1 MTGYGPE
8 AVSYAAFG
16 GGSGPGVVL
25 HPADPLTVLAHGIGS
40 QHDLPISPFY
50 AFAGAFTALFV
61 SFLALGLLWS
71 ASRFRGDRSGLALPA
86 GLQWVADAP
95 ATRTALRGLGLAA
108 ALAVLL
114 YLLLGPDDPD
124 RNPAP
129 GAVYVLL
136 WVGLVPAS
144 LLLGPVWRLLSPL
157 RTVYR
162 LLARLSGGFRT
173 ARPATAVAAGAT
185 ATAARSSRSPRPP
198 SPPLA
203 VAPHPRSPEL
213 PSPEL
218 LSPHPPSPELLSPHP
233 PSPELLSPHPP
244 SPELP
249 SSEPPR
255 PELPTSEPPR
265 PHSSSP
271 EPRPHRPLPARLG
284 QWPAA
289 AGLFAFTW
297 LELVSPDPASTTTLL
312 IALAGY
318 AVVQLLL
325 AARYGERWFA
335 DGDAFEVYSA
345 LLARLSP
352 LGRRSDGRLVLRNPF
367 HGLDATPERPG
378 LVATV
383 CVLLGSTAYD
393 GFSDNPSW
401 INAIQTSPLGRTPAA
416 TLGLVGAV
424 ALVAALYCL
433 CAAVTRLVCGPHPG
447 PLTAF
452 AHSLVPIALG
462 YLVAHYFSL
471 LVTEGPRTVTMA
483 LGTDNA
489 PEPLSPLGP
498 GGLAALQVIAV
509 VTGHVLGVIAAHD
522 RSVRLFPPAKA
533 VAGQLPL
540 LALMITYTVGG
551 LSLLLN

>member
-1 MTGYGPE
+1 MTGHGPVALTYG
-8 AVSYAAFG
+8 SSG
-16 GGSGPGVVL
+16 GGSDQGVVV
-25 HPADPLTVLAHGIGS
+25 HPADLLTVLAHGIGS

-71 ASRFRGDRSGLALPA
+71 ASRFRGDRSGVALPA
-86 GLQWVADAP
+86 GLQRVADAP
-95 ATRTALRGLGLAA
+95 VTRTALRGLGLAA

-114 YLLLGPDDPD
+114 YLLLGPDDPA

-144 LLLGPVWRLLSPL
+144 LLLGPVWRLLNPL
-157 RTVYR
+157 RALHR
-162 LLARLSGGFRT
+162 LLTRPGKPDTSPPAAAAADT
-173 ARPATAVAAGAT
+173 AATVIAATAH
-185 ATAARSSRSPRPP
+185 SSPRPRSPRPET
-198 SPPLA
+198 
-203 VAPHPRSPEL
+203 RT
-213 PSPEL
+213 
-218 LSPHPPSPELLSPHP
+218 
-233 PSPELLSPHPP
+233 
-244 SPELP
+244 
-249 SSEPPR
+249 R
-255 PELPTSEPPR
+255 
-265 PHSSSP
+265 
-271 EPRPHRPLPARLG
+271 RPLPARLG

-289 AGLFAFTW
+289 AGLFGFTW

-312 IALAGY
+312 IALTGY
-318 AVVQLLL
+318 AVVQLLF

-416 TLGLVGAV
+416 TLGLIGAI

-471 LVTEGPRTVTMA
+471 LVIEGPRTVMMA
-483 LGTDNA
+483 VGTDNA

>member
-1 MTGYGPE
+1 M
-8 AVSYAAFG
+8 
-16 GGSGPGVVL
+16 VL
-25 HPADPLTVLAHGIGS
+25 HPGDPLTVFAHGIGS

-86 GLQWVADAP
+86 GLQRVADAP

-114 YLLLGPDDPD
+114 YLLLGPDDPAH
-124 RNPAP
+124 NPAP

-144 LLLGPVWRLLSPL
+144 LLFGPVWRLLNPL
-157 RTVYR
+157 RALHR
-162 LLARLSGGFRT
+162 LLARVSAKLRT
-173 ARPATAVAAGAT
+173 ARPPAAVAAGT
-185 ATAARSSRSPRPP
+185 ASARSSRSPRGP
-198 SPPLA
+198 
-203 VAPHPRSPEL
+203 APHLAAVPDL
-213 PSPEL
+213 PGRQ
-218 LSPHPPSPELLSPHP
+218 PPQPAQ
-233 PSPELLSPHPP
+233 
-244 SPELP
+244 
-249 SSEPPR
+249 PPR
-255 PELPTSEPPR
+255 PEPR
-265 PHSSSP
+265 T
-271 EPRPHRPLPARLG
+271 HRPLPARLG

-312 IALAGY
+312 IALTGY
-318 AVVQLLL
+318 AAVQLLL

-367 HGLDATPERPG
+367 HGLDATPEQPG

-401 INAIQTSPLGRTPAA
+401 INAIQTSPLGRTAAA
-416 TLGLVGAV
+416 TLGLIGAV

-471 LVTEGPRTVTMA
+471 LVVEGPRTVIMA

>member
-1 MTGYGPE
+1 M
-8 AVSYAAFG
+8 
-16 GGSGPGVVL
+16 VL
-25 HPADPLTVLAHGIGS
+25 HPADPLTSLAHGIGS

-50 AFAGAFTALFV
+50 AFAGAFAALFV

-71 ASRFRGDRSGLALPA
+71 TSRFRGAHSGLALPA
-86 GLQWVADAP
+86 ALQRAADAA
-95 ATRTALRGLGLAA
+95 ATRTTLQGLGLTAA
-108 ALAVLL
+108 VAVLL
-114 YLLLGPDDPD
+114 HLLLGPDDPAH
-124 RNPAP
+124 NPAP

-144 LLLGPVWRLLSPL
+144 LLLGPVWRLLNPL
-157 RTVYR
+157 RTLHR
-162 LLARLSGGFRT
+162 LLRR
-173 ARPATAVAAGAT
+173 V
-185 ATAARSSRSPRPP
+185 
-198 SPPLA
+198 
-203 VAPHPRSPEL
+203 L
-213 PSPEL
+213 PGRGPG
-218 LSPHPPSPELLSPHP
+218 H
-233 PSPELLSPHPP
+233 
-244 SPELP
+244 
-249 SSEPPR
+249 
-255 PELPTSEPPR
+255 
-265 PHSSSP
+265 
-271 EPRPHRPLPARLG
+271 PLPARLG

-297 LELVSPDPASTTTLL
+297 LELVAPDPASTTTLL
-312 IALAGY
+312 VAITVY
-318 AVVQLLL
+318 ATAQLLL
-325 AARYGERWFA
+325 AARFGERWFD
-335 DGDAFEVYSA
+335 DGDAFEAYSG
-345 LLARLSP
+345 LFARLSP

-401 INAIQTSPLGRTPAA
+401 INALQTSPLGRIPTA
-416 TLGLVGAV
+416 TIGLLGSI
-424 ALVAALYCL
+424 ALVTTLYCL
-433 CAAVTRLVCGPHPG
+433 CAAATRLVSGPHPG

-462 YLVAHYFSL
+462 YLIAHYFSL
-471 LVTEGPRTVTMA
+471 LVVEGPRTVSMA

-489 PEPLSPLGP
+489 PEPVPPLGP
-498 GGLAALQVIAV
+498 GGLAALQVVAV
-509 VTGHVLGVIAAHD
+509 VTGHVLGVVAAHD

>member
-1 MTGYGPE
+1 MR
-8 AVSYAAFG
+8 
-16 GGSGPGVVL
+16 PGE
-25 HPADPLTVLAHGIGS
+25 PFAVLAHGIGS

-61 SFLALGLLWS
+61 SFLALALLWS
-71 ASRFRGDRSGLALPA
+71 ASRFRGDRSGIALPA
-86 GLQWVADAP
+86 GFQRVADAP
-95 ATRTALRGLGLAA
+95 ATRLTLRGLGLAA
-108 ALAVLL
+108 TLAVLL
-114 YLLLGPDDPD
+114 FLLLGPDDPA

-129 GAVYVLL
+129 GSVYVLL
-136 WVGLVPAS
+136 WVGLVPGS

-157 RTVYR
+157 RALHR
-162 LLARLSGGFRT
+162 
-173 ARPATAVAAGAT
+173 
-185 ATAARSSRSPRPP
+185 
-198 SPPLA
+198 
-203 VAPHPRSPEL
+203 
-213 PSPEL
+213 L
-218 LSPHPPSPELLSPHP
+218 LSPLRHRASPLWHRASPLRHRA
-233 PSPELLSPHPP
+233 SRIRR
-244 SPELP
+244 
-249 SSEPPR
+249 PR
-255 PELPTSEPPR
+255 PA
-265 PHSSSP
+265 
-271 EPRPHRPLPARLG
+271 RPLPARLG

-297 LELVSPDPASTTTLL
+297 LELVSPHPASTTTLL
-312 IALAGY
+312 IALTGY
-318 AVVQLLL
+318 AAVQLLL
-325 AARYGERWFA
+325 AARFGERWFA
-335 DGDAFEVYSA
+335 VGDAFEAYSA
-345 LLARLSP
+345 LLAALSP

-378 LVATV
+378 LVATA

-401 INAIQTSPLGRTPAA
+401 INAIQTSPLGHTPAA
-416 TLGLVGAV
+416 TLGLLGSI

-471 LVTEGPRTVTMA
+471 LVVEGPRTVIMA

-489 PEPLSPLGP
+489 PEPLSPLDP
-498 GGLAALQVIAV
+498 GALAALQVIAV

-533 VAGQLPL
+533 VAGQLPM

>member
-1 MTGYGPE
+1 M
-8 AVSYAAFG
+8 
-16 GGSGPGVVL
+16 VL
-25 HPADPLTVLAHGIGS
+25 HPADPFTSLAHGIGS

-50 AFAGAFTALFV
+50 AFAGAFAALFV

-71 ASRFRGDRSGLALPA
+71 TSRFRGARSGLALPA
-86 GLQWVADAP
+86 ALQRVADAP
-95 ATRTALRGLGLAA
+95 AVRTALHGLGLAVA
-108 ALAVLL
+108 AAVLL
-114 YLLLGPDDPD
+114 HLLLGPDDSA

-144 LLLGPVWRLLSPL
+144 LLLGPVWRLLNPL
-157 RTVYR
+157 RTLHR
-162 LLARLSGGFRT
+162 LLSRFLPRRG
-173 ARPATAVAAGAT
+173 AG
-185 ATAARSSRSPRPP
+185 
-198 SPPLA
+198 
-203 VAPHPRSPEL
+203 
-213 PSPEL
+213 
-218 LSPHPPSPELLSPHP
+218 
-233 PSPELLSPHPP
+233 
-244 SPELP
+244 
-249 SSEPPR
+249 
-255 PELPTSEPPR
+255 
-265 PHSSSP
+265 
-271 EPRPHRPLPARLG
+271 RPLPSRLG

-289 AGLFAFTW
+289 AGLFGFTW
-297 LELVSPDPASTTTLL
+297 LELVAPDPASTTTLL
-312 IALAGY
+312 IAITAY
-318 AVVQLLL
+318 ATAHLLL
-325 AARYGERWFA
+325 AARFGERWF
-335 DGDAFEVYSA
+335 DEGDAFEAYSA
-345 LLARLSP
+345 LLARLAP

-401 INAIQTSPLGRTPAA
+401 INAIQTSPLGRIPTA
-416 TLGLVGAV
+416 TLGLLGSI
-424 ALVAALYCL
+424 ALVAGLYCL
-433 CAAVTRLVCGPHPG
+433 CAAATRLVSGPHPG

-462 YLVAHYFSL
+462 YLIAHYFSL
-471 LVTEGPRTVTMA
+471 LVVEGPRTVSMA

-489 PEPLSPLGP
+489 PEPVPPLGP

-509 VTGHVLGVIAAHD
+509 VTGHVLGVVAAHD

-540 LALMITYTVGG
+540 LVLMITYTVGG

>member
-1 MTGYGPE
+1 MTPPRLADLALGPGLPLGPDLSPGLSLGPG
-8 AVSYAAFG
+8 AGGCPGPCAG
-16 GGSGPGVVL
+16 GGRTGQDVVPYL
-25 HPADPLTVLAHGIGS
+25 ADPSTTLLAHGIGS

-50 AFAGAFTALFV
+50 AFAGAFAALFV

-71 ASRFRGDRSGLALPA
+71 TSRFRGARSGLALPVRF
-86 GLQWVADAP
+86 QRVADAP
-95 ATRTALRGLGLAA
+95 ATRTTLRGLGLTA
-108 ALAVLL
+108 ALALL
-114 YLLLGPDDPD
+114 LHLLLGPDDPA

-144 LLLGPVWRLLSPL
+144 LLLGPVWRLVNPL
-157 RTVYR
+157 RTLHR
-162 LLARLSGGFRT
+162 
-173 ARPATAVAAGAT
+173 
-185 ATAARSSRSPRPP
+185 
-198 SPPLA
+198 LA
-203 VAPHPRSPEL
+203 VAPRRRAPHRPL
-213 PSPEL
+213 PDRP
-218 LSPHPPSPELLSPHP
+218 
-233 PSPELLSPHPP
+233 
-244 SPELP
+244 LP
-249 SSEPPR
+249 DR
-255 PELPTSEPPR
+255 PLPD
-265 PHSSSP
+265 
-271 EPRPHRPLPARLG
+271 RPLPARLG

-289 AGLFAFTW
+289 VGLFGFTW

-312 IALAGY
+312 IALGCF
-318 AVVQLLL
+318 VVGQLAL
-325 AARYGERWFA
+325 AARYGEKWFA
-335 DGDAFEVYSA
+335 AGDPFEAYSD

-352 LGRRSDGRLVLRNPF
+352 LGRRTDGRLVLRNPF

-378 LVATV
+378 LVAVV

-393 GFSDNPSW
+393 GYSDNPSW
-401 INAIQTSPLGRTPAA
+401 INAIQTSPLGRTPTA
-416 TLGLVGAV
+416 TLGLLGSI

-433 CAAVTRLVCGPHPG
+433 CAAATRLVSGPHPR

-471 LVTEGPRTVTMA
+471 LVTEGPRTVIMA
-483 LGTDNA
+483 VGTDNA
-489 PEPLSPLGP
+489 SEPLSPLGP

-540 LALMITYTVGG
+540 LALMITYTIGG

>member
-1 MTGYGPE
+1 MTTLP
-8 AVSYAAFG
+8 AVG
-16 GGSGPGVVL
+16 GGRGVVL
-25 HPADPLTVLAHGIGS
+25 HPADPSTVLAHGIGS

-71 ASRFRGDRSGLALPA
+71 TSRFRGDRSGLALPA
-86 GLQWVADAP
+86 GLQRVADAP
-95 ATRTALRGLGLAA
+95 ATRTTLRGLGLTA

-114 YLLLGPDDPD
+114 YLLLGPDDPA

-144 LLLGPVWRLLSPL
+144 LLLGPVWRLLNPL
-157 RTVYR
+157 RAVHG
-162 LLARLSGGFRT
+162 LLSR
-173 ARPATAVAAGAT
+173 ARPPGD
-185 ATAARSSRSPRPP
+185 
-198 SPPLA
+198 
-203 VAPHPRSPEL
+203 
-213 PSPEL
+213 
-218 LSPHPPSPELLSPHP
+218 
-233 PSPELLSPHPP
+233 
-244 SPELP
+244 
-249 SSEPPR
+249 
-255 PELPTSEPPR
+255 
-265 PHSSSP
+265 
-271 EPRPHRPLPARLG
+271 RPLPARLG

-297 LELVSPDPASTTTLL
+297 LELVSPEPASTTTLL
-312 IALAGY
+312 IALTLY
-318 AVVQLLL
+318 ATAQLLL
-325 AARYGERWFA
+325 AARFGERWFA
-335 DGDAFEVYSA
+335 DGDAFEVYCG

-401 INAIQTSPLGRTPAA
+401 INAIQTSPLGRTPTA
-416 TLGLVGAV
+416 TLGLLGSI

-433 CAAVTRLVCGPHPG
+433 CAAATRLVSGPHPG

-452 AHSLVPIALG
+452 AHSLVPIAVG
-462 YLVAHYFSL
+462 YLIAHYFSL
-471 LVTEGPRTVTMA
+471 LVTAGPRTVSIA

-489 PEPLSPLGP
+489 SEPLPPLAP
-498 GGLAALQVIAV
+498 GALAALQVIAV

-533 VAGQLPL
+533 IAGQLPL

>member
-1 MTGYGPE
+1 M
-8 AVSYAAFG
+8 
-16 GGSGPGVVL
+16 VL
-25 HPADPLTVLAHGIGS
+25 HPAGPLTVLAHGIGS

-86 GLQWVADAP
+86 GIQRVADAP

-114 YLLLGPDDPD
+114 HLLLGPDDPA

-144 LLLGPVWRLLSPL
+144 LLLGPVWRLLNPL
-157 RTVYR
+157 RTLHR
-162 LLARLSGGFRT
+162 LLARLSQRLRT
-173 ARPATAVAAGAT
+173 ARPATALAAGAA
-185 ATAARSSRSPRPP
+185 ATAAANSRSPRRP
-198 SPPLA
+198 SPHLA
-203 VAPHPRSPEL
+203 VVPDP
-213 PSPEL
+213 
-218 LSPHPPSPELLSPHP
+218 
-233 PSPELLSPHPP
+233 
-244 SPELP
+244 
-249 SSEPPR
+249 
-255 PELPTSEPPR
+255 
-265 PHSSSP
+265 SSP
-271 EPRPHRPLPARLG
+271 EPPLPPPPGPKARPHRPLPARLG

-312 IALAGY
+312 IALTGY
-318 AVVQLLL
+318 AAVQLLL
-325 AARYGERWFA
+325 AARYGEGWFDDA
-335 DGDAFEVYSA
+335 DAFEAYSA

-401 INAIQTSPLGRTPAA
+401 INAIQTSPLGRTSAA
-416 TLGLVGAV
+416 TLGLLGAI
-424 ALVAALYCL
+424 ALVATLYCL
-433 CAAVTRLVCGPHPG
+433 CAALTRLVCGPHPG

-471 LVTEGPRTVTMA
+471 LVTEGPRTVIMA
-483 LGTDNA
+483 VGTDNA

-533 VAGQLPL
+533 VAGQLPM

>member
-1 MTGYGPE
+1 M
-8 AVSYAAFG
+8 
-16 GGSGPGVVL
+16 
-25 HPADPLTVLAHGIGS
+25 TVLAHGIGS

-50 AFAGAFTALFV
+50 AFAGAFAALFV

-71 ASRFRGDRSGLALPA
+71 ASRFRGTRSGLALPA
-86 GLQWVADAP
+86 AFQRAADAP
-95 ATRTALRGLGLAA
+95 AVRTALRALGLTA
-108 ALAVLL
+108 ALFVLL
-114 YLLLGPDDPD
+114 HLLLGPDDPA

-144 LLLGPVWRLLSPL
+144 LLLGPVWRLLNPL
-157 RTVYR
+157 RTLHR
-162 LLARLSGGFRT
+162 LATRALRRRT
-173 ARPATAVAAGAT
+173 PY
-185 ATAARSSRSPRPP
+185 
-198 SPPLA
+198 
-203 VAPHPRSPEL
+203 H
-213 PSPEL
+213 
-218 LSPHPPSPELLSPHP
+218 
-233 PSPELLSPHPP
+233 
-244 SPELP
+244 
-249 SSEPPR
+249 
-255 PELPTSEPPR
+255 
-265 PHSSSP
+265 
-271 EPRPHRPLPARLG
+271 PLPARLG

-312 IALAGY
+312 IALASY

-325 AARYGERWFA
+325 AARFGERWFD
-335 DGDAFEVYSA
+335 DGDAFEAYST

-352 LGRRSDGRLVLRNPF
+352 LGRRDDGRLVLRNPF

-393 GFSDNPSW
+393 GFSDNPAW
-401 INAIQTSPLGRTPAA
+401 IDTLQTSPLGRTPTA
-416 TLGLVGAV
+416 TLGLLASV
-424 ALVAALYCL
+424 ALVATLFCL
-433 CAAVTRLVCGPHPG
+433 CAAATRLVSGPHPR

-462 YLVAHYFSL
+462 YLIAHYFSL
-471 LVTEGPRTVTMA
+471 LVVEGPRTVSMA

-489 PEPLSPLGP
+489 SAPDPPLGP

-509 VTGHVLGVIAAHD
+509 VVGHVLGVVAAHD
-522 RSVRLFPPAKA
+522 RSVRLFPPARA

-540 LALMITYTVGG
+540 LALMVTYTLGG